1 MVFCPNPID
10 WTAVGTCVGATFTG
24 AAAVGTVGTLI
35 YAVRSTNQARKDTD
49 ALQRRVADEERR
61 AQARR
66 VSAWLDEAIGTG
78 VVRLANL
85 SDEPVY
91 TVVVYMVY
99 MDGEKPG
106 SGEETEF
113 GLREMLRSLK
123 EMAPGLAEAAA
134 TPPAKQ
140 LRAVIQTLP
149 HGTHWVALQVQQDY
163 PGLEV
168 AFTDAAGR
176 HWVRRVTGE
185 LIERDTN
192 ALDHYGIPTPVD
204 YTQLLTGHN

>member
-10 WTAVGTCVGATFTG
+10 WTALGTVAGAVFTG

-35 YAVRSTNQARKDTD
+35 YAVRTGNQTRSAAVK
-49 ALQRRVADEERR
+49 EERL

-66 VSAWLDEAIGTG
+66 VYAWLDKAVGAG
-78 VVRLANL
+78 VVRLGNM

-91 TVVVYMVY
+91 TVVVYIVH

-106 SGEETEF
+106 TGEETESHLRQMLQ
-113 GLREMLRSLK
+113 GLQS
-123 EMAPGLAEAAA
+123 MAPGVAEAAT

-140 LRAVIQTLP
+140 FRAVIQALP
-149 HGTHWVALQVQQDY
+149 HGTHRVPLQVQQDY
-163 PGLEV
+163 PGLEI

-185 LIERDTN
+185 LIESPVN
-192 ALDHYGIPTPVD
+192 ALDRYGISTPVD
-204 YTQLLTGHN
+204 YTQLITGHN